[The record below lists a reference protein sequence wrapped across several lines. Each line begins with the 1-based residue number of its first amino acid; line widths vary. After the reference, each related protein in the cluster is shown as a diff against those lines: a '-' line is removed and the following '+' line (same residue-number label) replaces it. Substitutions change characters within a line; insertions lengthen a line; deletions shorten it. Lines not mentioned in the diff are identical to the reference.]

1 MYRHRG
7 MKVRLICPYVWLI
20 MAAVEGEN
28 KSDNIYMSEY
38 LTTKVRPFLWVGV
51 CGDCVCVSS
60 TASRSRWSRG
70 GRWRRAAS
78 DRVQACGPTS
88 SGSDGHREPREGQTE
103 RERENLI
110 QDKLNFLSHSPKYNL
125 KLKTKK
131 YFSGS
136 ENRIKGL
143 SGLNGKKIK
152 IIGEEK

>member
-1 MYRHRG
+1 M
-7 MKVRLICPYVWLI
+7 CPLQPLE
-20 MAAVEGEN
+20 ADGAEEEDGVE
-28 KSDNIYMSEY
+28 
-38 LTTKVRPFLWVGV
+38 
-51 CGDCVCVSS
+51 
-60 TASRSRWSRG
+60 
-70 GRWRRAAS
+70 
-78 DRVQACGPTS
+78 Q
-88 SGSDGHREPREGQTE
+88 HQTE
-103 RERENLI
+103 SKPAVQPPVVQMDTENLGRDRPRERENLI